1 MFYTLNSKLLQ
12 HFGYKSAFYTLV
24 LCVVSEMRIVYSLF
38 VFVAQK
44 RGRNNALVLFLG
56 KSFLLFM
63 KQQNSH

>member
-1 MFYTLNSKLLQ
+1 MQ

-44 RGRNNALVLFLG
+44 IGRNNTLILFLG
-56 KSFLLFM
+56 ESLLLFM

>member
-44 RGRNNALVLFLG
+44 IGGNNALILFLG
-56 KSFLLFM
+56 KS
-63 KQQNSH
+63 

>member
-1 MFYTLNSKLLQ
+1 MQ
-12 HFGYKSAFYTLV
+12 HFGYKSAFYRLV

>member
-1 MFYTLNSKLLQ
+1 MQLLGYKSVFYTLM
-12 HFGYKSAFYTLV
+12 

-44 RGRNNALVLFLG
+44 IGRNNTLILFLG
-56 KSFLLFM
+56 KSLLLLM

>member
-1 MFYTLNSKLLQ
+1 MQ

-38 VFVAQK
+38 VFVVQK
-44 RGRNNALVLFLG
+44 IGRNNALILFLG
-56 KSFLLFM
+56 KLLLLFM